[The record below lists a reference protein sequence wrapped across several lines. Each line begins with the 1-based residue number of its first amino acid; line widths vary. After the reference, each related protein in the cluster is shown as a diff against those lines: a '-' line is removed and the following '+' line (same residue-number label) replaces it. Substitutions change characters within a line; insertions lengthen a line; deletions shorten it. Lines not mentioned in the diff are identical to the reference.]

1 MRSNRLK
8 QIGLKITICQP
19 PLSLIHLMM
28 VKGDLDLWQ
37 EGVCQFVGLPKN
49 CPSLRYYQ
57 GPFLMNHFTCNTS
70 LQGRAKIF
78 CSTQLLGKGI
88 KKLTM
93 LSFDLQTGLP
103 CFDSGSSS
111 TQRLSAKEQCDM
123 GRRQGTKV
131 KHITIFSQI
140 IRKQTCQSLMLED
153 SSGPAT
159 AHVRQKP
166 TESFERSGGARAPV
180 LLLGSPHFA

>member
-1 MRSNRLK
+1 
-8 QIGLKITICQP
+8 
-19 PLSLIHLMM
+19 M
-28 VKGDLDLWQ
+28 VNGDLDFWQ
-37 EGVCQFVGLPKN
+37 EVVCQFVGLPKN

-57 GPFLMNHFTCNTS
+57 GPFLINHFTCNTS
-70 LQGRAKIF
+70 LQRRARIF

-88 KKLTM
+88 TKLTM
-93 LSFDLQTGLP
+93 VSFDLQTVLP

-111 TQRLSAKEQCDM
+111 TQRLSAVSSVIRDEDKAQKLNTL
-123 GRRQGTKV
+123 QYS
-131 KHITIFSQI
+131 SQI
-140 IRKQTCQSLMLED
+140 IRRQTYKSPMLED

-180 LLLGSPHFA
+180 LRSDLVLLILL